1 MTAELLPLK
10 LEADLTMQK
19 ILEAADHRARC
30 KLLNYFMA
38 AETKRLE
45 SKKSLKAMF
54 SGVAPTAVPEIP
66 KEEMITTDKELPKV
80 EKGETVSSIAKKYT
94 SSVTWIINA
103 NQIVDPKK
111 VNVGKELFIPQN

>member
-1 MTAELLPLK
+1 MTPELQQEVQELQKRMTAELLPLK

-45 SKKSLKAMF
+45 SKKSLKR
-54 SGVAPTAVPEIP
+54 V
-66 KEEMITTDKELPKV
+66 
-80 EKGETVSSIAKKYT
+80 
-94 SSVTWIINA
+94 
-103 NQIVDPKK
+103 
-111 VNVGKELFIPQN
+111 